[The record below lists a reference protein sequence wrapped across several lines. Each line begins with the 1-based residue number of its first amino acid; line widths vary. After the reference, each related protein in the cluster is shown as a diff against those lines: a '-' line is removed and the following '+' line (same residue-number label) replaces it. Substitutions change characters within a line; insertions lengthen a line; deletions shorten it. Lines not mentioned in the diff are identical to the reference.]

1 MKTKKSKISAL
12 LLSLVL
18 LLCLSVPA
26 FAGSSVSGNTAYI
39 TSGTKTVTSNDIPAS
54 IVNRVSITTIYVPNS
69 VTRISSGAFTSFSNL
84 ETVYIDNYQ
93 GGVTIE
99 SGALPSGAKV
109 VYTGEKPTTTTKKT
123 TTKKSTTTTSS
134 TTESTTESETET
146 STEEGTSDSVVTKVA
161 NPTGTTSA
169 AKETSSG
176 SKQGRSIS
184 IGVVTLVGVSAVVLM
199 ILKFRKS

>member
-18 LLCLSVPA
+18 VLCLSVPA

-134 TTESTTESETET
+134 TTESTTESETEP
-146 STEEGTSDSVVTKVA
+146 STEEETSDSVVTKVA

-169 AKETSSG
+169 AKEISSG

>member
-1 MKTKKSKISAL
+1 MKTQKSKISAL

-134 TTESTTESETET
+134 TTESTTESETEEP
-146 STEEGTSDSVVTKVA
+146 TEEETSDAVVTKVA

-169 AKETSSG
+169 TNTGSSG

-199 ILKFRKS
+199 ILKFRKP

>member
-1 MKTKKSKISAL
+1 MKTQKSKISAL

-134 TTESTTESETET
+134 TTESTTESETEEP
-146 STEEGTSDSVVTKVA
+146 TEEETSDAVVTKVA

>member
-18 LLCLSVPA
+18 LLCLTVPA
-26 FAGSSVSGNTAYI
+26 FAGATVSGNTAYI
-39 TSGTKTVTSNDIPAS
+39 TSGTKTVTANDIPTS
-54 IVNRVSITTIYVPNS
+54 VINRISITTIYVPNS
-69 VTRISSGAFTSFSNL
+69 VTRISSGSFTSFSNL

-93 GGVTIE
+93 GAVTIE

-109 VYTGEKPTTTTKKT
+109 VYTGEKPTTTTKKS

-146 STEEGTSDSVVTKVA
+146 STEEETSDSVVTKVA
-161 NPTGTTSA
+161 NPTGTTVA
-169 AKETSSG
+169 EKEASSG
-176 SKQGRSIS
+176 SKQGRAIS

>member
-54 IVNRVSITTIYVPNS
+54 IVNRVSITTVYVPNS

-99 SGALPSGAKV
+99 SGAVPSGAKV

-134 TTESTTESETET
+134 TTESETET
-146 STEEGTSDSVVTKVA
+146 STEEETSDSVVTKVA

>member
-1 MKTKKSKISAL
+1 MKTQKSKISAL

-134 TTESTTESETET
+134 TTESTTESETEEP
-146 STEEGTSDSVVTKVA
+146 TEEETSDAVVTKVA

-169 AKETSSG
+169 TNTGSSG

>member
-1 MKTKKSKISAL
+1 MKTQKSKISAL
-12 LLSLVL
+12 LLSLLL
-18 LLCLSVPA
+18 LLCLSIPA

-39 TSGTKTVTSNDIPAS
+39 TSGTKTVTSDDIPAS

-93 GGVTIE
+93 GGVTVE

-109 VYTGEKPTTTTKKT
+109 VYTGEKPTTTRKST

-134 TTESTTESETET
+134 TTESTTESETEEP
-146 STEEGTSDSVVTKVA
+146 TEEETSDSVVTKVA
-161 NPTGTTSA
+161 NPTGTTSTTQG
-169 AKETSSG
+169 TSSG

-199 ILKFRKS
+199 ILKFRKQ

>member
-1 MKTKKSKISAL
+1 MKTQKSKISAL

-134 TTESTTESETET
+134 TTESTTESETEEP
-146 STEEGTSDSVVTKVA
+146 TEEETLDAVVTKVA

-169 AKETSSG
+169 TNTGSSG

-199 ILKFRKS
+199 ILKFRKP